1 MVGLAGAALGP
12 LVFEHAATRVDLLLA
27 PAEASPTLWYVT
39 RASAMAAY
47 LTLSLSVMLGML
59 RTVAR
64 QSHERL
70 SWVVDELHQ
79 VIATL
84 AMLLVGVHLITLV
97 LDPFLPF
104 SVANLLVPLS
114 EPYRPLAVQ
123 IGVGAFYTM
132 ALVAASSWIRRRIRY
147 QLWRGIHYL
156 SLVAFALATAHGL
169 LAGSDTGEPWM
180 RAVYAGAAAA
190 VAFLTLVRV
199 FAGAPSTSQQKA

>member
-12 LVFEHAATRVDLLLA
+12 LVLDHAAIRVEVLLT
-27 PAEASPTLWYVT
+27 PTEASPTLWYVT
-39 RASAMAAY
+39 RATAMAAY

-64 QSHERL
+64 QARERV
-70 SWVVDELHQ
+70 SWMVDELHQ
-79 VIATL
+79 VTATL
-84 AMLLVGVHLITLV
+84 AIVLVAAHLITLL

-104 SVANLLVPLS
+104 SVINLLLPLN

-123 IGVGAFYTM
+123 LGVGALYTM
-132 ALVAASSWIRRRIRY
+132 ALVLFSSWLRRRIRY
-147 QLWRGIHYL
+147 KLWRGIHYL

-180 RAVYAGAAAA
+180 RAVYAAAAAA

-199 FAGAPSTSQQKA
+199 FAGAPAASQQKA